1 MTPWSLWE
9 QTGGLY
15 QEDLVCYQESCNPR
29 ELYCEQEIQMLNSQH
44 WELRGF
50 HRYKPEC
57 PQAISEASHQGVQ
70 VGVGALSHALGYS
83 RKFASFGGFEPC
95 EVMGSGCQGLCLYL
109 GELNEC
115 WGKGPWWEGQKEDW
129 FTEGLKAH

>member
-1 MTPWSLWE
+1 MRDSQERGRSRWELSASNSHNGLMTPWSLWE

-15 QEDLVCYQESCNPR
+15 QEDLVCCQESCNPR
-29 ELYCEQEIQMLNSQH
+29 ELHCEQEIQMLNSQH

-83 RKFASFGGFEPC
+83 
-95 EVMGSGCQGLCLYL
+95 
-109 GELNEC
+109 
-115 WGKGPWWEGQKEDW
+115 
-129 FTEGLKAH
+129 